1 MINLYT
7 TGCSQCVILKKKL
20 EAKNIKFKEITD
32 IDIIHAVA
40 THNNIRMLPI
50 LEVDGEILDYRSASE
65 WVKGEK

>member
-40 THNNIRMLPI
+40 NHNNIRMLPI